1 MLFFSDVDAKDISET
16 YDSAYQYAT
25 EILTEYYEAIDQYK
39 EEDFSDN
46 ISSGLLQYIIKIE
59 AKRYKLDVYGKDDM
73 QNYRLSFNY

>member
-1 MLFFSDVDAKDISET
+1 MKMIKKIFVLVTAISVCMLFYSAVYAKDISET

-46 ISSGLLQYIIKIE
+46 ISSAGLL
-59 AKRYKLDVYGKDDM
+59 
-73 QNYRLSFNY
+73 